1 MNTKNQTIEEIIRE
15 IESGKFRD
23 DYLIYDRKSTDEP
36 NNQKNS
42 LKYQKSENVH
52 LAFREKLPIAKL
64 TLGGF
69 CTDGIISE
77 RHSAFK
83 ENFALTFNKGM
94 VQYQIE
100 RPKFYRLAEWL
111 SKGYFKGVIFLC
123 WDRASRNQGDE
134 TIIRK
139 LIKTGVDIR
148 FALTSYDKSSSGEL
162 HMDIDGMFAE
172 HHSRVTREKV
182 SLTIKNSRA
191 RGLVTHKAPVGYLNE
206 GTMEHKPF
214 DPVRA
219 PIIKKFFGMY
229 ASGDWSLIDLARW
242 ATEQGFMMPPA
253 RRRRTKDEMLAD
265 EENDERI
272 EIEKVSHPPTANNI
286 HMILTNQFYIGK
298 TIGNDG
304 VYVDSTSHKALVD
317 DGLFNQVQ
325 ELLHKRNKSAHYDQY
340 LNHPL
345 RGLIHCAL
353 CKRVYTPYPKKG
365 HMYYGA
371 RCSRG
376 CPNPTKSFNFDYI
389 TGKIGKFIENL
400 SFTDEELEIID
411 ARMGTDIAL
420 LEAKRLSK
428 LDDGERRKKK
438 IREDLAYLNANRLTL
453 LKSGAYTPE
462 MIVAEDTKLNFQ
474 LTKLCDEEQVSD
486 ISIRETVKEAIK
498 LSELTKRV
506 YLYYENALPHEKE
519 EIIKAIFSELTLNE
533 DTLEYQCKKGFQPLS
548 HRFIHISALGGNRT
562 SIISLGVRC
571 SIH

>member
-1 MNTKNQTIEEIIRE
+1 MK
-15 IESGKFRD
+15 
-23 DYLIYDRKSTDEP
+23 
-36 NNQKNS
+36 
-42 LKYQKSENVH
+42 
-52 LAFREKLPIAKL
+52 A
-64 TLGGF
+64 
-69 CTDGIISE
+69 
-77 RHSAFK
+77 
-83 ENFALTFNKGM
+83 
-94 VQYQIE
+94 
-100 RPKFYRLAEWL
+100 
-111 SKGYFKGVIFLC
+111 
-123 WDRASRNQGDE
+123 
-134 TIIRK
+134 
-139 LIKTGVDIR
+139 GVDVR

-162 HMDIDGMFAE
+162 HMDVDGMFSE

-206 GTMEHKPF
+206 GTMERKPF

-219 PIIKKFFGMY
+219 PIVRKLFEMY

-242 ATEQGFMMPPA
+242 ATEQGFTMPPV
-253 RRRRTKDEMLAD
+253 RRRRTKEEMLAD
-265 EENDERI
+265 EESDERV
-272 EIEKVSHPPTANNI
+272 EIEKLCRPPTANNI
-286 HMILTNQFYIGK
+286 HMILTNLFYIGK

-304 VYVDSTSHKALVD
+304 IYVDSTSHQALVD
-317 DGLFNQVQ
+317 LGLFNRVQ

-345 RGLIHCAL
+345 RGLIRCTI
-353 CKRVYTPYPKKG
+353 CRRVYTPYPKKG

-389 TGKIGKFIENL
+389 TGKIGEFIENL

-438 IREDLAYLNANRLTL
+438 IREDLAYLNANRLVL

-474 LTKLCDEEQVSD
+474 LTELCNEEVVSD

-498 LSELTKRV
+498 LSELIKRV
-506 YLYYENALPHEKE
+506 YLYYENALPYEKE

-533 DTLEYQCKKGFQPLS
+533 NTLEYQCKKGFQPLS
-548 HRFIHISALGGNRT
+548 HRFIHISALERSRT
-562 SIISLGVRC
+562 SISSSASLHPIR
-571 SIH
+571 